1 MASSRARSAENPG
14 STVNGTRRRRSAS
27 RAGYLEAKLGFR
39 NYWYPAVFSR
49 ELADGH
55 AMGVRLLGENILL
68 RRVGERTMAVAD
80 RCLHRGVRFSRK
92 PECYTDDTITCWYHG
107 FTYRLSDGKLVE
119 ILTEPGS
126 SLIGKLALKT
136 YPVIDA
142 KGIVFVYIGEG
153 EPGDLAHDVPPNFLD
168 PDLEIDGIRDE
179 VKSNWRLGAENGF
192 DSTHIYIHRDSPLVP
207 GNSLLLPLGL
217 YPNDR
222 HGISTYAGAE
232 PKGVLDH
239 LFESYQPV
247 FEAAID
253 GRTVARSKG
262 INNHNIVARE
272 ISIWMPGV
280 LKVDPW
286 PDPALIQ
293 FEWYVPVDVDTH
305 IYWRV
310 LGQRVASPAESAGF
324 HEEFHTRWE
333 SLALHGFNDDDI
345 RAREGMQ
352 EFYQHDDAWDHEHLF
367 KADRCI
373 VEWRKLASQHHRGI
387 QPFA

>member
-1 MASSRARSAENPG
+1 MAQSRVRTREKSSLTA
-14 STVNGTRRRRSAS
+14 NGARRRRNLS

-39 NYWYPAVFSR
+39 NYWYPAAFSR
-49 ELADGH
+49 ELAGGQ
-55 AMGVRLLGENILL
+55 ALGVRLLGENILL

-126 SLIGKLALKT
+126 SLVGKLALKT
-136 YPVIDA
+136 YPVTEA
-142 KGIVFVYIGEG
+142 KGIVFVYVGER
-153 EPGDLAHDVPPNFLD
+153 EPGELGHDVPPNFLD
-168 PDLEIDGIRDE
+168 SDLEIDGIHDH
-179 VKSNWRLGAENGF
+179 VNANWRMGAENGF
-192 DSTHIYIHRDSPLVP
+192 DTTHIYIHRDSPLIP
-207 GNSLLLPLGL
+207 GNNLMLPLGL
-217 YPNDR
+217 CPGDR
-222 HGISTYAGAE
+222 HGISTYSDSE

-239 LFESYQPV
+239 TFESYQPV

-262 INNHNIVARE
+262 VNNRNIVARE
-272 ISIWMPGV
+272 VSIWMPGA

-293 FEWYVPVDVDTH
+293 FEWYVPVDVNTH
-305 IYWRV
+305 TYWRV
-310 LGQRVASPAESAGF
+310 LGKRVAGAAEAAGF
-324 HEEFHTRWE
+324 HEEFHSRWE

-352 EFYQHDDAWDHEHLF
+352 EFYQRDEAWDEEHLF
-367 KADRCI
+367 KPDRCI
-373 VEWRKLASQHHRGI
+373 VEWRQLASRHHRGI
-387 QPFA
+387 QPIA